1 MANCCRHFKA
11 LMRKNF
17 MLWWRTPIC
26 STFELLVPIVMM
38 TILWVIRLQVPS
50 TSVDQDGLYSKK
62 YTTYRGFDNVDGA
75 YNIHWDYLKNVVRD
89 FFIWSDYS
97 EKHNVTPEE
106 YDPGW
111 DFYNAMFWS
120 PSHCLKTFDFN
131 RPKVS
136 SPIIGIIGAQSDI
149 TD

>member
-1 MANCCRHFKA
+1 MANCFRHFKA

-50 TSVDQDGLYSKK
+50 TSVDKDGLYSKK
-62 YTTYRGFDNVDGA
+62 YTTFRGFNNVDGA
-75 YNIHWDYLKNVVRD
+75 YVDDYVALKYQVRPFFEFANYTESHDGTASAYNQGWDYFSALQ
-89 FFIWSDYS
+89 
-97 EKHNVTPEE
+97 
-106 YDPGW
+106 
-111 DFYNAMFWS
+111 WS
-120 PSHCLKTFDFN
+120 PSHCLKSFDYN

-136 SPIIGIIGAQSDI
+136 SPIIGIIGN
-149 TD
+149 